1 MARQSR
7 WRGCR
12 LPRENRP
19 NEIRYQGNKKA
30 PFSRGFF
37 ISVLHSHQASDSVI
51 QAMPVMPR
59 RIARSL
65 DVMIHSGKSAELLLL
80 LT

>member
-1 MARQSR
+1 MAHQSSRQAR
-7 WRGCR
+7 R

-37 ISVLHSHQASDSVI
+37 ISVLRSHQAFDSVI
-51 QAMPVMPR
+51 QAIPVMPR